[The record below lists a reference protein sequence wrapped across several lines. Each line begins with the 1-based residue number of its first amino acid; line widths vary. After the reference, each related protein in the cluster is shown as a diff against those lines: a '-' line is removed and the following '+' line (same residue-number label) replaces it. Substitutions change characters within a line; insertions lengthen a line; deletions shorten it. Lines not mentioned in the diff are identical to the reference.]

1 MHPLT
6 RFCQIHA
13 APPTSPDLSTPA
25 KNKGQELS
33 CFVKKK
39 KKRRKKCYCTSK
51 RRKKVLKVRSRKE
64 KIRNKR
70 KTKVV

>member
-1 MHPLT
+1 VPS
-6 RFCQIHA
+6 
-13 APPTSPDLSTPA
+13 PTDEA
-25 KNKGQELS
+25 GEE
-33 CFVKKK
+33 KKK
-39 KKRRKKCYCTSK
+39 KKKCYCASK